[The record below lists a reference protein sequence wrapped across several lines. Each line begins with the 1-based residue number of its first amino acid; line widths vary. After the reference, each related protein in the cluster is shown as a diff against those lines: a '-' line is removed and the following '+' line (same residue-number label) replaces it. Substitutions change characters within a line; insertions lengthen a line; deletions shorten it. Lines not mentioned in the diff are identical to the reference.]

1 MTALWLSSGDPRLS
15 SSRDPEVSR
24 RSLEEAVIDPAQE
37 ADRARVLELL
47 DTHGAVL
54 ADRTT
59 APGHLTGSALVVDS
73 DGERVLL
80 MLHAKL
86 RRWLQPGGH
95 ADGDADVLAVALRE
109 GREESGIAELEALS
123 PEIFDVDVH
132 EIPARKGEPAHLH
145 YDVRFALVAPAGA
158 QLVVSEESHDLAWV
172 PRAEVAHY
180 NTDDSVLRMAAKW
193 DTRT

>member
-1 MTALWLSSGDPRLS
+1 MSPPALG
-15 SSRDPEVSR
+15 
-24 RSLEEAVIDPAQE
+24 EA
-37 ADRARVLELL
+37 L
-47 DTHGAVL
+47 
-54 ADRTT
+54 
-59 APGHLTGSALVVDS
+59 
-73 DGERVLL
+73 
-80 MLHAKL
+80 
-86 RRWLQPGGH
+86 
-95 ADGDADVLAVALRE
+95 
-109 GREESGIAELEALS
+109 AELEALS

-158 QLVVSEESHDLAWV
+158 EFVVSEESHDLAWV

>member
-1 MTALWLSSGDPRLS
+1 MH
-15 SSRDPEVSR
+15 
-24 RSLEEAVIDPAQE
+24 
-37 ADRARVLELL
+37 RAPLLELL
-47 DTHGAVL
+47 ARYREGPRITEQERAPL
-54 ADRTT
+54 DRLEAFVRREPACFERSTVE
-59 APGHLTGSALVVDS
+59 GHITGSAWILS
-73 DGERVLL
+73 HDGAACLL
-80 MLHAKL
+80 THHKKL
-86 RRWLQPGGH
+86 GLWLQPGGH

-158 QLVVSEESHDLAWV
+158 EFVVSEESHDLAWV

>member
-1 MTALWLSSGDPRLS
+1 MFAKTRGGKVC
-15 SSRDPEVSR
+15 EV
-24 RSLEEAVIDPAQE
+24 I
-37 ADRARVLELL
+37 ELL
-47 DTHGAVL
+47 DTHGAAL

-73 DGERVLL
+73 EGERVLL

-109 GREESGIAELEALS
+109 GREESGIAGLEALS

-145 YDVRFALVAPAGA
+145 CDVRFALVAPAGA
-158 QLVVSEESHDLAWV
+158 EFVVSEESHDLAWV